1 MLEWISISYFRGYSQ
16 RRDWTHI
23 SCVSWIGKRIFT
35 TSANSNS
42 RSWICPS
49 PLNRHF
55 FFFLKRCDKQFQ
67 ILETRQQRKLILEE
81 KDMKLVNTPT
91 SGYCLERISVLQDTE
106 GKLTKNLVGLLSWGD
121 LDVSHLEDNIVERRR
136 LPQKGSPR
144 YLHLSF
150 YLSPEQSSQLYM
162 NGKKVP
168 QQGRETQKTS
178 RQESPW
184 SSHDLVTSPCS
195 NQPKKKHLLS
205 HGASNRMFRQF
216 FILLEV

>member
-1 MLEWISISYFRGYSQ
+1 
-16 RRDWTHI
+16 
-23 SCVSWIGKRIFT
+23 
-35 TSANSNS
+35 
-42 RSWICPS
+42 
-49 PLNRHF
+49 
-55 FFFLKRCDKQFQ
+55 
-67 ILETRQQRKLILEE
+67 
-81 KDMKLVNTPT
+81 MKLVNTPT

-168 QQGRETQKTS
+168 QQGRETQKQVGRRVPGAHMTWWLVHAPISQKRNTS
-178 RQESPW
+178 SVTGHLIECSDNFLFYLRCKINTW
-184 SSHDLVTSPCS
+184 VKGTLDLP
-195 NQPKKKHLLS
+195 
-205 HGASNRMFRQF
+205 
-216 FILLEV
+216 